1 MNSLDTLYR
10 LDGRTALVTGA
21 AQGIGKAIAVLLAHY
36 GANIIIVDINK
47 ELIVQ
52 TAEEIRNTGVQC
64 APEIADVVNGETMK
78 ELTKRVVERFST
90 IDILVNNAGITK
102 DGFIL
107 RMTDEQWDSV
117 LLINL
122 KGAFNCIRA
131 VSKYMLKQ
139 KNGVIVNVSSV
150 IGVMGNAGQSNY
162 SASKA
167 GLIGLTKSA
176 AKEFASRTIRVNAV
190 APGFIRTAMTESMP
204 EEIRQ
209 KYREMI
215 PLNRYGTV
223 QEVAQLVHFLVSDAS
238 SYITGQVIQ
247 IDGGLIM

>member
-1 MNSLDTLYR
+1 
-10 LDGRTALVTGA
+10 
-21 AQGIGKAIAVLLAHY
+21 
-36 GANIIIVDINK
+36 
-47 ELIVQ
+47 
-52 TAEEIRNTGVQC
+52 
-64 APEIADVVNGETMK
+64 MK

-176 AKEFASRTIRVNAV
+176 AKEFASRTVRVNAV

-209 KYREMI
+209 KYREKI